1 MALPSKLKNFIVFED
16 GVSYVG
22 EVPEIQLPKLTRKME
37 AYRGGGMNGEVD
49 IDLGM
54 EKLELGLTMGGFM
67 KEMFRTWG
75 TSKVDGVTV
84 RFAGSYQR
92 DDTEAV
98 DAVEVYVRGRYKEID
113 PGKAKAGDNAD
124 QTGTMSLAY
133 YRLVVNGETLIE
145 IDFPNFIEMV
155 GGVDRLA
162 QQRRAL
168 GL

>member
-1 MALPSKLKNFIVFED
+1 MALPSKLKNFNVYED
-16 GVSYVG
+16 GVSFVG
-22 EVPEIQLPKLTRKME
+22 EVAEIQLPKLTRKME

-67 KEMFRTWG
+67 KEMFKTWG
-75 TSKVDGVTV
+75 TSKVDSVTV

-92 DDTEAV
+92 DDTEEV
-98 DAVEVYVRGRYKEID
+98 DAIEVYVRGRYKEID

-133 YRLVVNGETLIE
+133 YRLVCNGETLIE

>member
-1 MALPSKLKNFIVFED
+1 MALPSKLKNFNVFED
-16 GVSYVG
+16 GVSFVG
-22 EVPEIQLPKLTRKME
+22 QVSEVQLPKLSRKME

-49 IDLGM
+49 VDLGT

-67 KEMFRTWG
+67 KEMFNTWG
-75 TSKVDGVTV
+75 TSKIDGVTV
-84 RFAGSYQR
+84 RFAGAYQR
-92 DDTEAV
+92 DDTGDI
-98 DAVEVYVRGRYKEID
+98 DAIEVYVRGRYKEID

-133 YRLVVNGETLIE
+133 YRLVRNGETLIE
-145 IDFPNFIEMV
+145 VDFVNYVETV

-162 QQRRAL
+162 EQRHAI

>member
-1 MALPSKLKNFIVFED
+1 MALPSKLKNFNVFED

-22 EVPEIQLPKLTRKME
+22 QVPEIQLPKLSRKME
-37 AYRGGGMNGEVD
+37 AYRGGGMNAEVD

-67 KEMFRTWG
+67 KEMFKTWG
-75 TSKVDGVTV
+75 TSKIDGVTV

-92 DDTEAV
+92 DDTEET

-113 PGKAKAGDNAD
+113 PGKAKSGDNAD
-124 QTGTMSLAY
+124 QTGTLSLSY
-133 YRLVVNGETLIE
+133 YRLVSNGETLIE
-145 IDFPNFIEMV
+145 IDIPNFIEIV
-155 GGVDRLA
+155 GGKDRLA
-162 QQRRAL
+162 EQRRAL

>member
-1 MALPSKLKNFIVFED
+1 MALPSKLKNFNVYED
-16 GVSYVG
+16 GVSFVG
-22 EVPEIQLPKLTRKME
+22 EVAEIQLPKLTRKME

-54 EKLELGLTMGGFM
+54 EKLELGVTMGGFM
-67 KEMFRTWG
+67 KEMFKTWG
-75 TSKVDGVTV
+75 TSKVDSVTV

-92 DDTEAV
+92 DDTEEV
-98 DAVEVYVRGRYKEID
+98 DAIEVYVRGRYKEID

-133 YRLVVNGETLIE
+133 YRLVCNGETLIE

>member
-1 MALPSKLKNFIVFED
+1 MALPSKLKNFNVFED
-16 GVSYVG
+16 GVSFVG
-22 EVPEIQLPKLTRKME
+22 QVQEVQLPKLSRKME

-49 IDLGM
+49 IDLGS

-67 KEMFRTWG
+67 KEMFNTWG
-75 TSKVDGVTV
+75 TSKIDGVTV
-84 RFAGSYQR
+84 RFAGAYQR
-92 DDTEAV
+92 DDTGDV
-98 DAVEVYVRGRYKEID
+98 DSIEVYVRGRYKEID

-133 YRLVVNGETLIE
+133 YRLVQNGETLIE
-145 IDFPNFIEMV
+145 IDFVNYVETV

-162 QQRRAL
+162 EQRRAI

>member
-16 GVSYVG
+16 GISYVG
-22 EVPEIQLPKLTRKME
+22 EVQEIQLPKLTRKME

-67 KEMFRTWG
+67 KAMFKTWG
-75 TSKVDGVTV
+75 TSKIDGVTA

-92 DDTEAV
+92 DDTEEV
-98 DAVEVYVRGRYKEID
+98 DAAEVYVRGRYKEID